1 MSHVARIFSDVHNYN
16 LKLSKKNPQ
25 SLLTFDCRS
34 PSMDIPAITTRSTC
48 RVCYSDKLTPVFSLG
63 NLYVS
68 NFIAKEDMHKQVKA
82 PLDLIFC
89 ENCTLLQLKH
99 TAPQELLYSGFY
111 WYRSGVTETMKKA
124 LRDITTKIEKKAKL
138 KEKDIVLDIGS
149 NDGTLLRTY
158 TIPNLVSVG
167 VEPAKN
173 LADEGKKGLSHFIN
187 DFWTIQNYNKAM
199 NGKRAKVI
207 TAIGMFYDMEDPN
220 QFIADIATALRDD
233 GIFIAQLMC
242 LKNMIDTND
251 VGNLCFKPDTIILGD
266 NKIMSDVTKGNFA
279 IGKNGTLVKVNSTM
293 KRAYKGDMIRI
304 KPKYLQEIVATPEH
318 PILIVKKE
326 FLRNECHQIRDKIGS
341 YKPEWVNARDMRRGD
356 WVVVP
361 KLKHNKKISSLDLT
375 KHNRID
381 SRGYRNGLL
390 EFPLTEETAWLLG
403 MYIAEGHIGGQKDN
417 PYINFTLHTKEKSI
431 RSRID
436 TIFSSLGYTIS
447 TVYPNNRKSMEV
459 RVTCAALS
467 RALTE
472 WVGRGARNKMIP
484 DFIMLAPQKIKKSFI
499 QGLFE
504 GDGYIKGKKIHYH
517 TSSKVLALQVQLL
530 VASFGGLLGISY
542 VKPYKRII
550 RGKPVN
556 SKDSWQLRGTSPELS
571 NLFDLNHKTKKFRH
585 VFPYHDYYL
594 VPVKQVSKEY
604 YDGVVCNIETSDH
617 SYLVSN
623 AVVHNCHEHL
633 EFYSFASLEFLFNKH
648 GLDIFDI
655 EINDINGGSY
665 RVYARR
671 KDSSVK
677 QSPAAAKRIAKVKES
692 EKDLNKKEAFLEFY
706 NRLEENKKRCV
717 DFIAAEKAKGKRIWV
732 YGASTKGN
740 TILQYYGLTDSVIDA
755 ASERSPEKW
764 GRYTVGTMIKCVS
777 EEEARKANPDYF
789 LVLPYAFFNEMYERE
804 AEWRAKGGKFI
815 VPLPKFR
822 IVK

>member
-1 MSHVARIFSDVHNYN
+1 
-16 LKLSKKNPQ
+16 
-25 SLLTFDCRS
+25 
-34 PSMDIPAITTRSTC
+34 MDIPAITTRSTC

-242 LKNMIDTND
+242 LKNMIENND
-251 VGNLCFKPDTIILGD
+251 V
-266 NKIMSDVTKGNFA
+266 
-279 IGKNGTLVKVNSTM
+279 
-293 KRAYKGDMIRI
+293 
-304 KPKYLQEIVATPEH
+304 
-318 PILIVKKE
+318 
-326 FLRNECHQIRDKIGS
+326 
-341 YKPEWVNARDMRRGD
+341 
-356 WVVVP
+356 
-361 KLKHNKKISSLDLT
+361 
-375 KHNRID
+375 
-381 SRGYRNGLL
+381 
-390 EFPLTEETAWLLG
+390 
-403 MYIAEGHIGGQKDN
+403 
-417 PYINFTLHTKEKSI
+417 
-431 RSRID
+431 
-436 TIFSSLGYTIS
+436 
-447 TVYPNNRKSMEV
+447 
-459 RVTCAALS
+459 
-467 RALTE
+467 
-472 WVGRGARNKMIP
+472 
-484 DFIMLAPQKIKKSFI
+484 
-499 QGLFE
+499 
-504 GDGYIKGKKIHYH
+504 
-517 TSSKVLALQVQLL
+517 
-530 VASFGGLLGISY
+530 
-542 VKPYKRII
+542 
-550 RGKPVN
+550 
-556 SKDSWQLRGTSPELS
+556 S
-571 NLFDLNHKTKKFRH
+571 NL
-585 VFPYHDYYL
+585 
-594 VPVKQVSKEY
+594 
-604 YDGVVCNIETSDH
+604 
-617 SYLVSN
+617 
-623 AVVHNCHEHL
+623 CHEHL

-655 EINDINGGSY
+655 EINYINGGSY

-692 EKDLNKKEAFLEFY
+692 EKELNKKEAFLDFY
-706 NRLEENKKRCV
+706 KRLEENKKKCV
-717 DFIAAEKAKGKRIWV
+717 DFITSEKAKGKRIWV

-822 IVK
+822 VVK